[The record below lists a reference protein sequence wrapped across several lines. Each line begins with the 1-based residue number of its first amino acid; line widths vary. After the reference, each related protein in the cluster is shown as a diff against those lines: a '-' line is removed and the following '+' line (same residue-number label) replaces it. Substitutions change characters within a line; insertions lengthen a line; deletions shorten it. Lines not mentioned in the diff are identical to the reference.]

1 MINRY
6 GRYSR
11 NNGHIINMPKRVYKD
26 LKELSNLTGDSIEKI
41 LQRGIQLGMLE
52 SLVKLN
58 NGYLLVR
65 TENGQEPVVIK

>member
-6 GRYSR
+6 GRYNR

-26 LKELSNLTGDSIEKI
+26 LIELSKLTGDSIEKI
-41 LQRGIQLGMLE
+41 LQRGVQLGMLE
-52 SLVKLN
+52 SIIKLN